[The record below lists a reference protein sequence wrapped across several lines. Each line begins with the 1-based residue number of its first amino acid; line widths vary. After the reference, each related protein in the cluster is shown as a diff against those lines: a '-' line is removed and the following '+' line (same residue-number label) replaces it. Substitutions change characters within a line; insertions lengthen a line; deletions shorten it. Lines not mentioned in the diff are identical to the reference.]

1 MENDFLI
8 PIGKRMA
15 EIRRAH
21 KMTQEKLADMLEVSP
36 KHISHSERGVSS
48 LSLRN
53 LIAFCSIFECSLDYL
68 ILGRTSN
75 IIVSKLPTE
84 ITEILT
90 FGTKA
95 QQNRLTRY
103 LEMYLDLIQNDID

>member
-1 MENDFLI
+1 MI
-8 PIGKRMA
+8 PMGKRMA

-21 KMTQEKLADMLEVSP
+21 KMTQEKLADLLEVSP

-53 LIAFCSIFECSLDYL
+53 LIAFCSLFECSLDYL
-68 ILGRTSN
+68 ILGRTCD

-90 FGTKA
+90 FGTKD
-95 QQNRLTRY
+95 QQNRLSRY
-103 LEMYLDLIQNDID
+103 LEMYVDLTQKDND